1 MCVCVCVYYH
11 MLLQFFEDVMT
22 VEDRLT
28 QLTSSV
34 DTIDDQQHVGL
45 DAGEQLI
52 HQLQVN

>member
-1 MCVCVCVYYH
+1 VCVYYH